1 MSTMS
6 YAREIRSS
14 LSWHGTSDIQSPA
27 KYISGVLKG
36 NGDGDEDVESRDKDG
51 DTQIENV

>member
-1 MSTMS
+1 MS

-14 LSWHGTSDIQSPA
+14 LSWDGTFDIQGSA
-27 KYISGVLKG
+27 KCMSGVVKRKW
-36 NGDGDEDVESRDKDG
+36 DGDEDIESRDKDG